1 MRISDWSS
9 DVCSSDLK
17 LYAVIGQARF
27 AQRPRSG
34 CQAGGGEFP
43 IIETVPRPVLSDRRD
58 FDLSF
63 LFRCLLANSEQ
74 KPAAPSSQHRL
85 PRFERISR
93 EKIDAASLRLAPKI
107 LGHMRHDI
115 SGILAVCLQKN
126 EKAEQQQ
133 AEIGET
139 YSPTG
144 SANDAHAASLTAF

>member
-1 MRISDWSS
+1 MTGI
-9 DVCSSDLK
+9 
-17 LYAVIGQARF
+17 
-27 AQRPRSG
+27 
-34 CQAGGGEFP
+34 
-43 IIETVPRPVLSDRRD
+43 RRV
-58 FDLSF
+58 
-63 LFRCLLANSEQ
+63 LFRACLLANSEQ

-85 PRFERISR
+85 PRFEKISR

-144 SANDAHAASLTAF
+144 SANRTEEHKSELQSLMRI

>member
-1 MRISDWSS
+1 MYSLVMVTLVFFLMR
-9 DVCSSDLK
+9 
-17 LYAVIGQARF
+17 R
-27 AQRPRSG
+27 RPPRTKRTDTL
-34 CQAGGGEFP
+34 FP
-43 IIETVPRPVLSDRRD
+43 YTT
-58 FDLSF
+58 
-63 LFRCLLANSEQ
+63 LFRS
-74 KPAAPSSQHRL
+74 
-85 PRFERISR
+85 
-93 EKIDAASLRLAPKI
+93 KIDAASLRLAPKI

>member
-1 MRISDWSS
+1 MLR
-9 DVCSSDLK
+9 
-17 LYAVIGQARF
+17 RP
-27 AQRPRSG
+27 PRSTRTDTL
-34 CQAGGGEFP
+34 FP
-43 IIETVPRPVLSDRRD
+43 YTTLFRSD

-85 PRFERISR
+85 PRFEKISR

-144 SANDAHAASLTAF
+144 SANDAHAASLTAFDRKRTRPNSTH

>member
-74 KPAAPSSQHRL
+74 KPAAPRSEEHTSELQSL
-85 PRFERISR
+85 MRISYAVFCL
-93 EKIDAASLRLAPKI
+93 KKKT
-107 LGHMRHDI
+107 HDI
-115 SGILAVCLQKN
+115 N
-126 EKAEQQQ
+126 
-133 AEIGET
+133 
-139 YSPTG
+139 SPIYNTT
-144 SANDAHAASLTAF
+144 HHLTN

>member
-1 MRISDWSS
+1 MKVQPSVRIDPGINTIIQAA
-9 DVCSSDLK
+9 K

-74 KPAAPSSQHRL
+74 KPAAPSSQHRRSEEHTSEL
-85 PRFERISR
+85 Q
-93 EKIDAASLRLAPKI
+93 SL
-107 LGHMRHDI
+107 MRK
-115 SGILAVCLQKN
+115 SYAVLLLTKKN
-126 EKAEQQQ
+126 KQRK
-133 AEIGET
+133 T
-139 YSPTG
+139 S
-144 SANDAHAASLTAF
+144 

>member
-1 MRISDWSS
+1 MGAFSLLAIFLRPEKDVLPSVRIDPGINAIIQAA
-9 DVCSSDLK
+9 K

-85 PRFERISR
+85 PRFEKISR
-93 EKIDAASLRLAPKI
+93 EKIETASLRLAPKI

-115 SGILAVCLQKN
+115 SGILRSEKHTAELQ
-126 EKAEQQQ
+126 
-133 AEIGET
+133 
-139 YSPTG
+139 
-144 SANDAHAASLTAF
+144 SLMRNS

>member
-85 PRFERISR
+85 PRFEKLSR
-93 EKIDAASLRLAPKI
+93 EKIDAASLRLE
-107 LGHMRHDI
+107 LGR
-115 SGILAVCLQKN
+115 
-126 EKAEQQQ
+126 
-133 AEIGET
+133 
-139 YSPTG
+139 
-144 SANDAHAASLTAF
+144 ASCKERLCQYV